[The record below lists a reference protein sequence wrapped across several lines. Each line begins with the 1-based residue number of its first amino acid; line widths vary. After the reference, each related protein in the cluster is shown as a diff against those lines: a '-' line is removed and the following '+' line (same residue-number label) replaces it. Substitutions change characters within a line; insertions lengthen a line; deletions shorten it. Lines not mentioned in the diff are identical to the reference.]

1 MGSTSH
7 DLSGEDASPRT
18 HQFVDIPPGDEDV
31 EPVWSDA
38 KEEVGALTMP
48 KISVQTSG
56 TRHTVLDEIGG
67 QEGGDKSRQ
76 IAMIHGESR
85 FVGFGSCSNSQLPQD
100 GFLFQPLMPLSEH
113 RWTTPGTLDV
123 VRIIHSSSE
132 SA

>member
-56 TRHTVLDEIGG
+56 TRHTVRWRLMMPRDAASRSM
-67 QEGGDKSRQ
+67 KSVGKKVV
-76 IAMIHGESR
+76 ISR
-85 FVGFGSCSNSQLPQD
+85 AKSL
-100 GFLFQPLMPLSEH
+100 
-113 RWTTPGTLDV
+113 
-123 VRIIHSSSE
+123 
-132 SA
+132 